1 MKIDSRHLAQLSFI
15 VEAGSFQGAADRLG
29 LTQPALSR
37 NMRTLEQRGRLDTV
51 PASGDFLCVQVA

>member
-37 NMRTLEQRGRLDTV
+37 NMRTLEQRGAARHC
-51 PASGDFLCVQVA
+51 SSEW